1 MTLKENS
8 KSFTY
13 LIGVYTLPFLFAIY
27 TIIVNVLSSIGGP
40 GKSEPL
46 ILWAHLNNIIQS
58 IPSVV
63 LYLLLLKTY
72 IKERNNVD
80 KVLSAFT
87 TNIILTLIS
96 SVIISVVPILV
107 FKQSTNILRIILFL
121 SSSSISI
128 LTLIAINVIKEQGKT
143 TFYKVMLIVGLVSV
157 FISRLWY
164 WVNVWESTHIEF
176 SRLFQI
182 YEGVFARELLYQL
195 FGFVLSVLS
204 ILVVYMYIK
213 DIICTEKTHNIQ
225 NAKEENIAKNV
236 ILTIITFGVYGYIWL
251 YRMSRNIK
259 CLNNDKSSSTGE
271 LLCLLFVPFYMLY
284 WVYTR
289 AKAIK
294 TQADCRNIQI
304 SDGATLYLILS
315 LLGLNI
321 VSIALMQN
329 DLNVVLRN
337 KEKPIIQNSVENNSQ
352 KETTDIEKIT
362 QLSELKEKGILT
374 EEEYQKKKQEILDR
388 I

>member
-8 KSFTY
+8 KAKKISFIMIGIAILASLLFHIWGSIVRTHNHQFYGFLIYGLFMLIPIGCLVHIALQLYSKKENTEKVLTAFSYY
-13 LIGVYTLPFLFAIY
+13 LIAYPIALVLSNLSQVFIFHMGISLGMILS
-27 TIIVNVLSSIGGP
+27 TIIEIMLFFFPAIMG
-40 GKSEPL
+40 
-46 ILWAHLNNIIQS
+46 I
-58 IPSVV
+58 
-63 LYLLLLKTY
+63 
-72 IKERNNVD
+72 
-80 KVLSAFT
+80 
-87 TNIILTLIS
+87 
-96 SVIISVVPILV
+96 
-107 FKQSTNILRIILFL
+107 NILKNSGSTQFLKIVSIIETVFFALATITIIPRSMYF
-121 SSSSISI
+121 SSSIVAIGNIAVPLVFFYIALFI
-128 LTLIAINVIKEQGKT
+128 L
-143 TFYKVMLIVGLVSV
+143 
-157 FISRLWY
+157 SRDIEETERT
-164 WVNVWESTHIEF
+164 VN
-176 SRLFQI
+176 
-182 YEGVFARELLYQL
+182 
-195 FGFVLSVLS
+195 
-204 ILVVYMYIK
+204 
-213 DIICTEKTHNIQ
+213 IIDLR
-225 NAKEENIAKNV
+225 EENIAKDV

-289 AKAIK
+289 AKTIK
-294 TQADCRNIQI
+294 TQADYRNIQI
-304 SDGATLYLILS
+304 SDSATLYLVLS

-337 KEKPIIQNSVENNSQ
+337 KERPIIQNKTENNSP